1 MSSIKNLTYR
11 CGVDVKLS
19 MDKYKTLRI
28 SLFQHKLLIG
38 LCFFV
43 AFFSLT
49 FPSPA
54 LSELKALV
62 EQPRLSHLDTSD
74 GLSQDTIY
82 DLHIDPYGFL
92 WVANE
97 EGLNRFDGHKVI
109 QVPGSQGEFLNNAVY
124 DIYEDSR
131 KNLWISTGLNG
142 VFQLKPQTRESERII
157 GVNYLDDPDWLQY
170 ADLITEDDTG
180 NIIIASN
187 HQVDLY
193 DYDTNKVTNLFTLT
207 AEDVAQS
214 IHIRTALKSGNMLLI
229 GTSTSLISVNLINGS
244 IKKIYFLPPA
254 LESDVNNQYVKSLT
268 QMPNGQ
274 LWIGTVRGLYSLSF
288 SELKQFV
295 LSDWSMPTT
304 TIINSERNIWSIHF
318 FDEQTLYVGTD
329 LGLFK
334 TDLSSSTFT
343 FMFAPQQDNE
353 DISDKSIRAIEVDE
367 NGMVWFGTHLNGA
380 MLWSPSSTNFSTIY
394 NTISARPENR
404 LSHNNVLS
412 LYQESESTL
421 WVGTTNGLNK
431 IDLSTGLIKQF
442 LKSDA
447 GAEHYNS
454 SYITQILSINEGEL
468 WLRTGAG
475 LVVFDTNTQIVKELS
490 LLAPE
495 YKHLLDSYS
504 YSLTKEGRS
513 IIWSLTDLGLVRYDS
528 TNSTAQLFDYEQLG
542 VNGDT
547 TFATLGFDIRTSN
560 LLLSGSA
567 NLLGFNTNTH
577 KVSILHSVK
586 MDGASRYITPTSWVR
601 DSKNNFWVSYAGKA
615 LYQLDGNSFAQIN
628 EFNASNFLTTN
639 LIYGLALDERDNL
652 WFSSHSGIHE
662 FNPQTNRLYTFQY
675 MQGVSSSEF
684 NEGAFTIIS
693 DGRLAYG
700 STKGI
705 TLFDP
710 AKVSSMYTG
719 DSRAPIITE
728 IELATRRLNL
738 PYKNLNDSEI
748 VLEHDDMGLT
758 VHFSSLNFGTAEA
771 ERFNYRL
778 VSNDKVIN
786 FPGSVSNKIEI
797 SILGS
802 GHHTLEIYEIGE
814 NAVPL
819 RTAKLHIQVK
829 YAPLWSP
836 LAIAIYALLFLSAL
850 LWFIVRR
857 NRVQASLADANKQI
871 LLYNNRLTSALK
883 ASNSDIWE
891 WSSETKRINTPRL
904 RNELGYNKNDT
915 EFEEHLSLIHEVDRL
930 QYLSAWRQ
938 FIRGEEE
945 LFDNTYRMKHANG
958 DYLWFRDAG
967 SISSAE
973 NDVITVTG
981 TYTNVTENIAS
992 KERLKLFG
1000 DAFKHTRDWVLIFD
1014 REKQPLG
1021 ANPSF
1026 YKAFG
1031 ISENVDF
1038 QSQLKYIIDNQE
1050 GIKQRFILK
1059 LAGLKPGEHWKTE
1072 LEFVVAGTKMTTLT
1086 DVNAIADENDDRLIE
1101 YYLVILTDITEQKE
1115 AQESLLKMANY
1126 DVLTG
1131 LINRSLLIEKLKQS
1145 ISYARRHGTSL
1156 SVIFIDLDRF
1166 KPINDTFGHQ
1176 AGDKVIVEIA
1186 QRIKHKLR
1194 DNDIVARLG
1203 GDEFVVVLEETQEIE
1218 SVNNVVQ
1225 ELLILLEQPIY
1236 IGSHSVSVSGSAGI
1250 AMYPDDAIDAESL
1263 LRNADVAMYSAKEL
1277 GKNGYQHFTATMNE
1291 KVQLNM
1297 LLQNKLKVAVAR
1309 NEFEN
1314 YYQPIIDVKSKKTVG
1329 FEMLMRWHSDNEAI
1343 SPCVFIPIAEH
1354 LGLIVEMTIKAIERG
1369 LNDVAKWYEQ
1379 GFRGYMAINLSAKQF
1394 STRPDFEKILHLLND
1409 YGLPASCLRFEIT
1422 EGLLIDNNDKTIDY
1436 MHEMRSLGFKISL
1449 DDFGTGYSS
1458 LRYLKDFPIDVLKI
1472 DKSFVDHIGVDKGT
1486 ESIIE
1491 STLIMTKMLTMDTVA
1506 EGIETQ
1512 LQVDFFNKTNCR
1524 FLQGFYFSKPVNHEK
1539 CYELLQK
1546 DWSYKFTSKK
1556 DSNKPALKL

>member
-1 MSSIKNLTYR
+1 M
-11 CGVDVKLS
+11 G
-19 MDKYKTLRI
+19 
-28 SLFQHKLLIG
+28 
-38 LCFFV
+38 
-43 AFFSLT
+43 
-49 FPSPA
+49 
-54 LSELKALV
+54 
-62 EQPRLSHLDTSD
+62 
-74 GLSQDTIY
+74 
-82 DLHIDPYGFL
+82 
-92 WVANE
+92 
-97 EGLNRFDGHKVI
+97 
-109 QVPGSQGEFLNNAVY
+109 
-124 DIYEDSR
+124 
-131 KNLWISTGLNG
+131 
-142 VFQLKPQTRESERII
+142 
-157 GVNYLDDPDWLQY
+157 
-170 ADLITEDDTG
+170 
-180 NIIIASN
+180 
-187 HQVDLY
+187 
-193 DYDTNKVTNLFTLT
+193 
-207 AEDVAQS
+207 
-214 IHIRTALKSGNMLLI
+214 
-229 GTSTSLISVNLINGS
+229 
-244 IKKIYFLPPA
+244 
-254 LESDVNNQYVKSLT
+254 
-268 QMPNGQ
+268 
-274 LWIGTVRGLYSLSF
+274 
-288 SELKQFV
+288 
-295 LSDWSMPTT
+295 DWSPPTAT
-304 TIINSERNIWSIHF
+304 VINSDRNIWSLHF
-318 FDEQTLYVGTD
+318 FDEETVYVGTD
-329 LGLFK
+329 LGLFQ
-334 TDLSSSTFT
+334 TDASSSMFT

-353 DISDKSIRAIEVDE
+353 DISDKSIRNIEVDK
-367 NGMVWFGTHLNGA
+367 NGSIWFGTYLNGA
-380 MLWSPSSTNFSTIY
+380 MFWSPASTNFSTIS
-394 NTISARPENR
+394 NTTNSKPENK

-412 LYQESESTL
+412 LYQENDSTL

-431 IDLSTGLIKQF
+431 VDLKTGLIRQF
-442 LKSDA
+442 LKSDVTA
-447 GAEHYNS
+447 GYYNPS
-454 SYITQILSINEGEL
+454 HITQILSINEGEL

-475 LVVFDTNTQIVKELS
+475 LLIFDTNTQDVKDLS
-490 LLAPE
+490 YIAPE
-495 YKHLLDSYS
+495 YKRLFDSYS

-513 IIWSLTDLGLVRYDS
+513 IIWSLSDQGLVRYDS

-542 VNGDT
+542 INGDT
-547 TFATLGFDIRTSN
+547 TFAYLGYDIRTSN
-560 LLLSGSA
+560 LLLGSSA
-567 NLLGFNTNTH
+567 NLMGFNTDTY
-577 KVSILHSVK
+577 KVSVLHKVK
-586 MDGASRYITPTSWVR
+586 MDGASRYIIPTSWVR

-628 EFNASNFLTTN
+628 EFNTSNFLPTN
-639 LIYGLALDERDNL
+639 LIYGLALDARDNL

-662 FNPQTNRLYTFQY
+662 FDPQSNRVFTFQY

-684 NEGAFTIIS
+684 NDGAFTTMA

-700 STKGI
+700 STKGV

-710 AKVSSMYTG
+710 ANVSSLNSS

-728 IELATRRLNL
+728 IELATRDLNL

-748 VLEHDDMGLT
+748 VLEHDDIGLT
-758 VHFSSLNFGTAEA
+758 VHFSSLNFSMVEA
-771 ERFNYRL
+771 DRFNYRL
-778 VSNDKVIN
+778 VNNDKVIN

-797 SILGS
+797 SILSS
-802 GHHTLEIYEIGE
+802 GHHRLEIYEIGDTTSP
-814 NAVPL
+814 VY
-819 RTAKLHIQVK
+819 TAKLYIQVK

-836 LAIAIYALLFLSAL
+836 FAIAIYAILFFSAL

-857 NRVQASLADANKQI
+857 NRIQATLFAANKQI

-904 RNELGYNKNDT
+904 RNELGYDKHDA
-915 EFEEHLSLIHEVDRL
+915 EFEEHLSLNHEADRL

-945 LFDNTYRMKHANG
+945 LFDNTYRIKHANG
-958 DYLWFRDAG
+958 EYLWFRDAG

-973 NDVITVTG
+973 NEVITVTG

-1014 REKQPLG
+1014 RKKQPLG

-1038 QSQLKYIIDNQE
+1038 QSQLKYIMDNQE

-1072 LEFVVAGTKMTTLT
+1072 LEFIVAGNKMTTLT
-1086 DVNAIADENDDRLIE
+1086 DVNAIADENDGRLIE
-1101 YYLVILTDITEQKE
+1101 YYLVILTDISEQKE
-1115 AQESLLKMANY
+1115 AQESLIKIANY

-1156 SVIFIDLDRF
+1156 SVVFIDLDCF

-1186 QRIKHKLR
+1186 QRIKNKLR

-1203 GDEFVVVLEETQEIE
+1203 GDEFVVVLEETQEIQ
-1218 SVNNVVQ
+1218 SVDKVVQ
-1225 ELLILLEQPIY
+1225 ELLTLLEQPIY

-1277 GKNGYQHFTATMNE
+1277 GKNGYQHFTTTMNE

-1297 LLQNKLKVAVAR
+1297 LLQNKLKVAVAL

-1314 YYQPIIDVKSKKTVG
+1314 YYQPIIDVNTKKTVG
-1329 FEMLMRWHSDNEAI
+1329 FEMLMRWHSNNETI

-1379 GFRGYMAINLSAKQF
+1379 GFLGYIAINLSAKEF
-1394 STRPDFEKILHLLND
+1394 STRPDFEKILQLLSK

-1422 EGLLIDNNDKTIDY
+1422 EGLLIDNNDKTIKY

-1472 DKSFVDHIGVDKGT
+1472 DKSFVDDIGVDKGT

-1491 STLIMTKMLTMDTVA
+1491 STLIMTKMLSMDTVA

-1512 LQVDFFNKTNCR
+1512 MQVDFFNKTNCR
-1524 FLQGFYFSKPVNHEK
+1524 FLQGFYFSKPVNYRK

-1546 DWSYKFTSKK
+1546 DWSYKFTSK
-1556 DSNKPALKL
+1556 NKATKRL

>member
-1 MSSIKNLTYR
+1 
-11 CGVDVKLS
+11 
-19 MDKYKTLRI
+19 MDKCKALRI
-28 SLFQHKLLIG
+28 SLIQHKLVIG
-38 LCFFV
+38 LCFLV
-43 AFFSLT
+43 AFVFLT

-54 LSELKALV
+54 HSELKALV
-62 EQPRLSHLDTSD
+62 EHPRLFHLDTSI
-74 GLSQDTIY
+74 GLSQNTIY
-82 DLHIDPYGFL
+82 DLHLDPYGFL

-97 EGLNRFDGHKVI
+97 EGLNRYDGHKVI
-109 QVPGSQGEFLNNAVY
+109 QISGAQGEFLNSPVY
-124 DIYEDSR
+124 HMYEDSR

-142 VFQLKPQTRESERII
+142 VYKLNPQTRESERII
-157 GVNYLDDPDWLQY
+157 GVNYLDDPDWIQY
-170 ADLITEDDTG
+170 ADAIVEDEQG
-180 NIIIASN
+180 NIVIAST

-193 DYDTNKVTNLFTLT
+193 NYDTKKVANLFTLT

-214 IHIRTALKSGNMLLI
+214 IHIRTALKSGNMLLV
-229 GTSTSLISVNLINGS
+229 GTSTSLISVNLLNGS
-244 IKKIYFLPPA
+244 KKEIYFLPPE
-254 LESDVNNQYVKSLT
+254 LEIDANNQYVKNLML
-268 QMPNGQ
+268 MPNGQ
-274 LWIGTVRGLYSLSF
+274 LWIGTVKGLYSISF

-295 LSDWSMPTT
+295 VGDWSQPTA
-304 TIINSERNIWSIHF
+304 TIVNSDRNIWSLHL
-318 FDEQTLYVGTD
+318 FDEETVYVGTD
-329 LGLFK
+329 LGIFK
-334 TDLSSSTFT
+334 TNASSSMFT

-353 DISDKSIRAIEVDE
+353 DISDKSIRAIEVDK
-367 NGMVWFGTHLNGA
+367 NGSIWFGTYLNGA
-380 MLWSPSSTNFSTIY
+380 MFWSPSSTNFLTIS
-394 NTISARPENR
+394 NTINAKPENR
-404 LSHNNVLS
+404 LSNNNVLS
-412 LYQESESTL
+412 LYQENENTL
-421 WVGTTNGLNK
+421 WVGTSNGLNK
-431 IDLSTGLIKQF
+431 ADLNTGRISQF

-447 GAEHYNS
+447 AIEYYNS
-454 SYITQILSINEGEL
+454 SYISQILSINEGEL

-475 LVVFDTNTQIVKELS
+475 LRIFDTNTQEVKDLS
-490 LLAPE
+490 FLAPE
-495 YKHLLDSYS
+495 YKQLFDSYS

-513 IIWSLTDLGLVRYDS
+513 IVWSLTDQGLVRYDS
-528 TNSTAQLFDYEQLG
+528 TNSTAQLFDYEQLEI
-542 VNGDT
+542 NGDT
-547 TFATLGFDIRTSN
+547 TFATLGYDIRTSN
-560 LLLSGSA
+560 ILIASSA
-567 NLLGFNTNTH
+567 NLMGFNTDTF
-577 KVSILHSVK
+577 KVSDLHSVK
-586 MDGASRYITPTSWVR
+586 MDGASHYIVPTSWGR
-601 DSKNNFWVSYAGKA
+601 DSKNNFWLSYAGKA
-615 LYQLDGNSFAQIN
+615 LYQLDGNSFEQIN
-628 EFNASNFLTTN
+628 EFNTSNFLPTN
-639 LIYGLALDERDNL
+639 LIYGIALDARDNL

-662 FNPQTNRLYTFQY
+662 FDPQSNRLSSFQY

-684 NEGAFTIIS
+684 NDGAFTTMA

-700 STKGI
+700 STKGV

-710 AKVSSMYTG
+710 AKVSSTRNTI
-719 DSRAPIITE
+719 DSRVPIITE

-738 PYKNLNDSEI
+738 PYKNLNGSEI

-758 VHFSSLNFGTAEA
+758 VHFSSLNFGTVGAD
-771 ERFNYRL
+771 RFNYRL

-786 FPGSVSNKIEI
+786 FPGSVSNKVEI
-797 SILGS
+797 SILRS
-802 GHHTLEIYEIGE
+802 GHHILEIYEIGDTS
-814 NAVPL
+814 APL
-819 RTAKLHIQVK
+819 RTAKLYIQVK

-836 LAIAIYALLFLSAL
+836 LAIAIYTIIFLSVM

-857 NRVQASLADANKQI
+857 NKIQATLAAANKQI

-891 WSSETKRINTPRL
+891 WSSKTKKINSPRL
-904 RNELGYNKNDT
+904 RNELGYNKSET
-915 EFEEHLSLIHEVDRL
+915 EFEAHLSLIHEVDRL

-958 DYLWFRDAG
+958 EYLWFRDAG
-967 SISSAE
+967 SISSTE
-973 NDVITVTG
+973 NEVVTVTG

-1050 GIKQRFILK
+1050 GIKQRFIIK

-1072 LEFVVAGTKMTTLT
+1072 LEFVVAGNKMTTLT

-1115 AQESLLKMANY
+1115 AQESLIKIANY

-1131 LINRSLLIEKLKQS
+1131 LINRSLLVEKLKQS

-1156 SVIFIDLDRF
+1156 SVVFIDLDRF

-1203 GDEFVVVLEETQEIE
+1203 GDEFVVVLEETQEIQ
-1218 SVNNVVQ
+1218 SVNKVVQ

-1277 GKNGYQHFTATMNE
+1277 GKNGYQHFTTTMNE

-1329 FEMLMRWHSDNEAI
+1329 FEMLMRWYSDNEAI

-1394 STRPDFEKILHLLND
+1394 STRPDFEKILQLLND

-1436 MHEMRSLGFKISL
+1436 MHEMRALGFKISL

-1472 DKSFVDHIGVDKGT
+1472 DKSFVDDIGVDKGT

-1491 STLIMTKMLTMDTVA
+1491 STLIMTKMLSMDTVA

-1512 LQVDFFNKTNCR
+1512 QQVDFFNKTNCR
-1524 FLQGFYFSKPVNHEK
+1524 FLQGFYFSKPVNHQK

-1556 DSNKPALKL
+1556 DSSNPALT